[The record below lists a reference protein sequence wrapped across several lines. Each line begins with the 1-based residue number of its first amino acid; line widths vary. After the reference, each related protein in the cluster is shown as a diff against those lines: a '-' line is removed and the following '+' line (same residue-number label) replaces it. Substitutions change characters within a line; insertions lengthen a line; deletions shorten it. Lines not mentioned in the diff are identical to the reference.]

1 MKATS
6 HAFLFVCIHLSVG
19 PLAWAQSIP
28 VPDTAAGRVLTTW
41 LEAFN
46 SGEKARLE
54 QFEAKYDGRDPNT
67 IENML
72 RFRANT
78 GGFDVA
84 SIRKSTATYIE
95 YMAKERATG
104 RDVVGMLE
112 VTGAEAPRVQNSQLR
127 LVGPG
132 ATIVGFEIDAATRK
146 RVVQGVIDKL
156 NESYVFPET
165 ARKMEAALRKAEKR
179 GEYKQISNGD
189 QFARL
194 LMTQLQEVS
203 HDKHLRVNFS
213 PVAIPLTPAAS
224 APPPPTEEGRRA
236 VLRENCGFERV
247 ERLAGN
253 VGYVKFN
260 QFAEPDVCKETV
272 AAAMT
277 FVANTDA
284 VIFDMRENGGGW
296 PQMVG
301 FITSYLFAERT
312 HLNDFW
318 NRRTGETRESWTSDD
333 VPGKKLT
340 TQPVFVLTAKRTFS
354 GAEEFSYNLKHLKR
368 ATIVGEFT
376 GGGAHPVRGERID
389 ERFSIGVPEA
399 RPINAVTKTNWEGTG
414 VEPDVQVPAA
424 DALATAQKL
433 AAERVRPVGA
443 GPVAKLMPDGQR
455 WTLANLDAEI
465 QGSYCFDDEPAK
477 CGRYGRLYTWEA
489 AQKVCLTLGPA
500 WRLPSMED
508 WKKLAQ
514 TYGGLFGDG
523 PDNGKV
529 AYRELLAGGRSG
541 LEMLLGGG
549 RQDDGYARLE
559 AHGFYWSTTEES
571 PTSARLLNF
580 GKGSGAVYDQ
590 NGGQKTSAYSVRC
603 VAGGR

>member
-1 MKATS
+1 
-6 HAFLFVCIHLSVG
+6 
-19 PLAWAQSIP
+19 
-28 VPDTAAGRVLTTW
+28 
-41 LEAFN
+41 
-46 SGEKARLE
+46 
-54 QFEAKYDGRDPNT
+54 
-67 IENML
+67 
-72 RFRANT
+72 
-78 GGFDVA
+78 
-84 SIRKSTATYIE
+84 
-95 YMAKERATG
+95 
-104 RDVVGMLE
+104 
-112 VTGAEAPRVQNSQLR
+112 
-127 LVGPG
+127 
-132 ATIVGFEIDAATRK
+132 
-146 RVVQGVIDKL
+146 
-156 NESYVFPET
+156 
-165 ARKMEAALRKAEKR
+165 
-179 GEYKQISNGD
+179 
-189 QFARL
+189 
-194 LMTQLQEVS
+194 
-203 HDKHLRVNFS
+203 
-213 PVAIPLTPAAS
+213 
-224 APPPPTEEGRRA
+224 
-236 VLRENCGFERV
+236 
-247 ERLAGN
+247 
-253 VGYVKFN
+253 
-260 QFAEPDVCKETV
+260 
-272 AAAMT
+272 
-277 FVANTDA
+277 
-284 VIFDMRENGGGW
+284 
-296 PQMVG
+296 
-301 FITSYLFAERT
+301 
-312 HLNDFW
+312 
-318 NRRTGETRESWTSDD
+318 

-455 WTLANLDAEI
+455 WTLANLDEEI
-465 QGSYCFDDEPAK
+465 PGSYCFDDEPAK

-508 WKKLAQ
+508 WKKLAL

-523 PDNGKV
+523 PGNGKV
-529 AYRELLAGGRSG
+529 AYRELLAGGASG

-603 VAGGR
+603 VAVGR